1 MSRGFEYDDREFGD
15 REPESEPQSRMP
27 LSQGRGGGG
36 SGDAEDRRKKPPEE
50 TLSELRTII
59 DQAAEDKPTIPEFL
73 DRLEHQHVTPM
84 TSIQSNG
91 RWNGMVYEFQGIRVR
106 GSQLGR
112 PYTAK
117 GLQERRGIRYDPVR
131 DAERLNR
138 NSIDPSPARSS
149 RDRQDTEF
157 ERANRSRGVDGRT
170 PAERAVLN
178 DVGRFRTVAVAD
190 LEQAR
195 YQGHRS
201 LLDRD
206 VNRLV
211 AMGLLERRT
220 VALDA
225 RGKTGTFL
233 ALTRRG
239 KLLLKRSSS
248 NQGEDTQAL
257 YHGFVKPREIVHDAG
272 VYRMYLAEAE
282 RIERE
287 GGRVRRVILD
297 FELKKRAYSPLAK
310 AHDLPPLEYAERQHE
325 IAKENGL
332 QVIDGHLV
340 LPDLRVEYEDAQGVA
355 RRVDLELA
363 TRNYRA
369 AHIRSKAAAGFKV
382 YADSR
387 SGHLAAVLDDH
398 NLIAELL
405 RS

>member
-1 MSRGFEYDDREFGD
+1 MGRGFEYDDREFGD

-27 LSQGRGGGG
+27 LSQGRGGG
-36 SGDAEDRRKKPPEE
+36 SGDPEDRRKKPAAE

-59 DQAAEDKPTIPEFL
+59 DQAAEDRPTIPEFL
-73 DRLEHQHVTPM
+73 DRLERQHVTPM

-91 RWNGMVYEFQGIRVR
+91 RWNGMVYEFRGVRVK

-117 GLQERRGIRYDPVR
+117 GLQERRGVRYDPVR
-131 DAERLNR
+131 NAERLGR
-138 NSIDPSPARSS
+138 ASIDQSPARSS
-149 RDRQDTEF
+149 RDRQDTEIA
-157 ERANRSRGVDGRT
+157 RATRSRGVGGRT
-170 PAERAVLN
+170 PAERAILN
-178 DVGRFRTVAVAD
+178 DVGRFRTVAVPD

-195 YQGHRS
+195 YQGQGS
-201 LLDRD
+201 LLARD

-211 AMGLLERRT
+211 ALGLLERRT
-220 VALDA
+220 VSIDV
-225 RGKTGTFL
+225 RGKTGNFL

-239 KLLLKRSSS
+239 KLLLKRSHSD
-248 NQGEDTQAL
+248 QREDSQAL

-282 RIERE
+282 RIERQ
-287 GGRVRRVILD
+287 GGRIQRVVLD
-297 FELKKRAYSPLAK
+297 YELKKRAYSPLAK
-310 AHDLPPLEYAERQHE
+310 AHDLPPLEYAERHQE

-332 QVIDGHLV
+332 QVVDGHLV
-340 LPDLRVEYEDAQGVA
+340 LPDLRIEYEDAQGAA
-355 RRVDLELA
+355 RHVDLELA

-382 YADSR
+382 YADTR

-398 NLIAELL
+398 HLIAELL